1 MSDDDTRTL
10 DRLQLLA
17 EFPETQFAP
26 QLKLDCVANSKN
38 KKLSAALREKGNL
51 CYAQGEAESALNL
64 YNQSLQFAPNDE
76 DEETRDLA
84 ITYANRSAVWVD
96 KNELNL
102 AIRDADFAFEADY
115 PKDLHY
121 KLYERKGF
129 CLTGL
134 GRKDEAKEALNLAQ
148 SHLHK
153 KQSSL
158 QKVSLCGRVKTL
170 IVSDGCMSL
179 RGLKV
184 ERIIVQMFALILRSG
199 SLLCYFL
206 VTLQ

>member
-1 MSDDDTRTL
+1 MANFLQKVFNQISLQKDEQLWMSDDDTRTL

-134 GRKDEAKEALNLAQ
+134 GRKDEAKEALNNAINSLEA
-148 SHLHK
+148 
-153 KQSSL
+153 SSL
-158 QKVSLCGRVKTL
+158 KGERLKSKQRSLENEL
-170 IVSDGCMSL
+170 INGTKSTRL
-179 RGLKV
+179 
-184 ERIIVQMFALILRSG
+184 
-199 SLLCYFL
+199 Y
-206 VTLQ
+206 